1 MAGSAPLFKGG
12 LQVVPHRQSPG
23 ATPKTRVRFPA
34 GLAFFLLGGVIC
46 AEAPPAV
53 AAEAQPHPS
62 GPGQGL
68 GPAITLAEVAPL
80 PPLPNPAPEAMAN
93 GEAKD
98 PPTVIQL
105 SPLPAPEAQLPPRND
120 TSPAGAPPIAP
131 AEVPDAGPPA
141 PVPLELEL
149 ISNQQEYD
157 VQLERYVSTGNVSAS
172 LAGGRLQADRIEV
185 DPATRTLFASG
196 SVRFQRGQQFFQA
209 SRLRYSLLEG
219 IGEMEDVYGV
229 LDLDGSAQDLNLE
242 MPPSTPLPPPEDMS
256 CTPPL
261 PPVPEWQPYPWSITG
276 WGGKMYTANFGD
288 TFTFQGE
295 YRPEVL
301 GGVGIQRRVMEA
313 GPLSFEIDA
322 NVFAHQ
328 AAKQPGG
335 PYNQAVPFAD
345 SPAQSFA
352 EGTLGFGVRLWLR
365 PWLNVYF
372 EEGVSLL
379 SEPSNWEKTER
390 ENYGTFLNYLAFE
403 VEGLVTPEW
412 SLVGR
417 IHHRSGAY
425 GTYSGVREGSNA
437 YLLGVRHRF
446 GTAPE
451 RRPPPLMPPAE
462 GCAGA
467 LPPERY
473 PLDGLAS
480 RLEAVVMGPEPRP
493 GGPPA
498 PPSEVATKPSRQPQR
513 PGPAQGSVWS
523 RARQAEQARQAAIA
537 KLNQRVQDVSF
548 QQSLTAERRLNMPGQ
563 LTNNDGEQVL
573 ITDKQLNYGQ
583 VRPTQL
589 QLASEKKNKKLLEGT
604 ISRWR
609 IQASRLT
616 FSPATFSGERVAF
629 SNDPFTPAQSWMD
642 SEDVV
647 GTLQANGDTVIQ
659 AKRNE
664 VVLEDRFRI
673 PARRRTVIAKKEE
686 EVENPWV
693 FGVDREDRDGIF
705 LGYNARIPIGESGAL
720 TLQPQLLVERALDGS
735 TNSYPYPWQ
744 SAGADAVEQP
754 ATLADDF
761 GLRVRLNT
769 PFLGFDTQARLDVT
783 TFNPDNIA
791 NGTRS
796 LAEFSRNLPLP
807 VLGDTELRLFGAY
820 RFRTWNGTLG
830 EQDVYSAFGGFLER
844 EAALPTWGRL
854 SGNYLWRVGLGNY
867 QSDQFDTTN
876 LADLWR
882 ANAIGSINL
891 TYPLWT
897 GTPAPATPLSGFA
910 NTPQPVVPGLA
921 LNANLQ
927 GTLAYYG
934 DGTNQNTLS
943 ISGGPTLTLGHFVK
957 PFLDFTQLTITGGGT
972 LRQGQSPFSFDRA
985 VDLGTLGVGL
995 TQQLVGPL
1003 VLSGG
1008 VGVNV
1013 DPNSTNFGEVLQSY
1027 VEVRWQRRSFD
1038 FGVFFSPYDGLGG
1051 VRVRLHDFNFSG
1063 PGTPFVP
1070 YTPAQQTL
1078 MRPF

>member
-1 MAGSAPLFKGG
+1 M
-12 LQVVPHRQSPG
+12 
-23 ATPKTRVRFPA
+23 
-34 GLAFFLLGGVIC
+34 
-46 AEAPPAV
+46 
-53 AAEAQPHPS
+53 
-62 GPGQGL
+62 
-68 GPAITLAEVAPL
+68 
-80 PPLPNPAPEAMAN
+80 
-93 GEAKD
+93 
-98 PPTVIQL
+98 
-105 SPLPAPEAQLPPRND
+105 
-120 TSPAGAPPIAP
+120 
-131 AEVPDAGPPA
+131 
-141 PVPLELEL
+141 
-149 ISNQQEYD
+149 
-157 VQLERYVSTGNVSAS
+157 
-172 LAGGRLQADRIEV
+172 AGGRLQADRIEV

-209 SRLRYSLLEG
+209 SRLRYGLLEG

-242 MPPSTPLPPPEDMS
+242 MPPSTPLPPPEDLS

-451 RRPPPLMPPAE
+451 RRPPPVMPPAE

-480 RLEAVVMGPEPRP
+480 RLESVAIGPEQRP
-493 GGPPA
+493 GPPLAPPA
-498 PPSEVATKPSRQPQR
+498 GGAGAGQPQR

-548 QQSLTAERRLNMPGQ
+548 QQSLTAERRLNIPGQ

-573 ITDKQLNYGQ
+573 ITDKQLDYGQ

-589 QLASEKKNKKLLEGT
+589 QLASDRKNKKLLEGT

-720 TLQPQLLVERALDGS
+720 TLQPQLLVERALDGT

-761 GLRVRLNT
+761 GLRARLNT

-844 EAALPTWGRL
+844 VAALPNWGRL

-876 LADLWR
+876 LTDLWR
-882 ANAIGSINL
+882 ANAIGSLNL
-891 TYPLWT
+891 SYPLWT

-1003 VLSGG
+1003 VFSGG

-1038 FGVFFSPYDGLGG
+1038 VGVFFSPYDGLGG

-1070 YTPAQQTL
+1070 YTPAQQTF

>member
-1 MAGSAPLFKGG
+1 MAF
-12 LQVVPHRQSPG
+12 V
-23 ATPKTRVRFPA
+23 
-34 GLAFFLLGGVIC
+34 LLGGVIW
-46 AEAPPAV
+46 ADHSPAV
-53 AAEAQPHPS
+53 AAQSPPHPS
-62 GPGQGL
+62 GPARSL
-68 GPAITLAEVAPL
+68 GPALTLAELDPL
-80 PPLPNPAPEAMAN
+80 PPLPNPAPPAGADMVATEVKTAPIVVQL
-93 GEAKD
+93 
-98 PPTVIQL
+98 PPL
-105 SPLPAPEAQLPPRND
+105 AAPEAQ
-120 TSPAGAPPIAP
+120 
-131 AEVPDAGPPA
+131 GPPA
-141 PVPLELEL
+141 NAPSAATPAPSPPSPVQGPEVKVPGGTPPAPLPLELEL

-157 VQLERYVSTGNVSAS
+157 AQLERYVSTGNVSAS
-172 LAGGRLQADRIEV
+172 LAGGRLQAERIEV

-242 MPPSTPLPPPEDMS
+242 MPPSTPLPAPEAMS
-256 CTPPL
+256 CTPEL

-276 WGGKMYTANFGD
+276 WGGKMYTANFGG

-301 GGVGIQRRVMEA
+301 GGVGLQRRVMEA

-322 NVFAHQ
+322 NVFGHK
-328 AAKQPGG
+328 AARQPGG

-345 SPAQSFA
+345 NPAQTFA
-352 EGTLGFGVRLWLR
+352 EGTLGFGARLWLR

-390 ENYGTFLNYLAFE
+390 ENYATFLNYLAFE

-462 GCAGA
+462 GCPGA

-473 PLDGLAS
+473 PLDGLSS
-480 RLEAVVMGPEPRP
+480 RLEAVAMGPEQRP
-493 GGPPA
+493 GGSSA
-498 PPSEVATKPSRQPQR
+498 PPPGDTPHTTRPHPQR
-513 PGPAQGSVWS
+513 PGAAQGSVWS

-537 KLNQRVQDVSF
+537 KLNQRVQDVRF
-548 QQSLTAERRLNMPGQ
+548 QQSLTAERRLNIPNQ
-563 LTNNDGEQVL
+563 LSNNDGEQVL

-589 QLASEKKNKKLLEGT
+589 QLASDRKNKKLLEGT

-629 SNDPFTPAQSWMD
+629 SNDPFTPSQSWMD

-647 GTLQANGDTVIQ
+647 GTLQANGDTVIE

-664 VVLEDRFRI
+664 VVLEDRFRLR
-673 PARRRTVIAKKEE
+673 ARRRTVIAKKEE
-686 EVENPWV
+686 EVDNPWV

-705 LGYNARIPIGESGAL
+705 LGYNVRVPIGESGAL
-720 TLQPQLLVERALDGS
+720 TIQPQLLVERALDGS

-744 SAGADAVEQP
+744 SAGADPVEQP
-754 ATLADDF
+754 ATLADDV
-761 GLRVRLNT
+761 GLRARLET
-769 PFLGFDTQARLDVT
+769 PFLGFNTQARLDVT

-807 VLGDTELRLFGAY
+807 LLGDTELRLFGAY

-844 EAALPTWGRL
+844 EAALPNWGRL

-876 LADLWR
+876 LTDLWR
-882 ANAIGSINL
+882 ANAIGSLNL

-897 GTPAPATPLSGFA
+897 GTPAPATPLSGLA

-921 LNANLQ
+921 LTANLQ

-943 ISGGPTLTLGHFVK
+943 ISGGPTLTLGHFIK

-1003 VLSGG
+1003 VFSGG
-1008 VGVNV
+1008 VGLNV

-1027 VEVRWQRRSFD
+1027 LELRWQRRSFD

>member
-1 MAGSAPLFKGG
+1 
-12 LQVVPHRQSPG
+12 
-23 ATPKTRVRFPA
+23 
-34 GLAFFLLGGVIC
+34 
-46 AEAPPAV
+46 
-53 AAEAQPHPS
+53 
-62 GPGQGL
+62 
-68 GPAITLAEVAPL
+68 
-80 PPLPNPAPEAMAN
+80 
-93 GEAKD
+93 
-98 PPTVIQL
+98 
-105 SPLPAPEAQLPPRND
+105 
-120 TSPAGAPPIAP
+120 
-131 AEVPDAGPPA
+131 
-141 PVPLELEL
+141 LEL

-157 VQLERYVSTGNVSAS
+157 AQLERYVSTGNVTAK

-242 MPPSTPLPPPEDMS
+242 MPPSTPLPPPEDLS

-276 WGGKMYTANFGD
+276 WGGKMYTGNFGG

-295 YRPEVL
+295 YRPEVV
-301 GGVGIQRRVMEA
+301 GGVGIQRRVIDA

-322 NVFAHQ
+322 NVFGHR
-328 AAKQPGG
+328 AARQPGG
-335 PYNQAVPFAD
+335 PYNQAVPFAE
-345 SPAQSFA
+345 SPAQTFV
-352 EGTLGFGVRLWLR
+352 EGTLGFGARLWLR
-365 PWLNVYF
+365 PWLNLYF

-390 ENYGTFLNYLAFE
+390 ENYATFLNYLAFE

-412 SLVGR
+412 SVVGR

-451 RRPPPLMPPAE
+451 RRPPPLMPPAA

-480 RLEAVVMGPEPRP
+480 RLESVAMGPE
-493 GGPPA
+493 
-498 PPSEVATKPSRQPQR
+498 QR
-513 PGPAQGSVWS
+513 PGPPLAPPAGGAEAEPSQPQRTGRAESSVWS

-537 KLNQRVQDVSF
+537 KLDQRVRDVRF
-548 QQSLTAERRLNMPGQ
+548 QQTLTAERRFGLPNQ
-563 LTNNDGEQVL
+563 LTNNDGEQL
-573 ITDKQLNYGQ
+573 ISSDKELNYGQ
-583 VRPTQL
+583 VRPAQL
-589 QLASEKKNKKLLEGT
+589 QLATEKKNQKLLEGT

-609 IQASRLT
+609 VQASRLT
-616 FSPATFSGERVAF
+616 FTPATFSGERVAF
-629 SNDPFTPAQSWMD
+629 SNDPFTPAQSWLD

-664 VVLEDRFRI
+664 VVLEDRLRI

-693 FGVDREDRDGIF
+693 FGVDREDRDGFF
-705 LGYNARIPIGESGAL
+705 LGYNARMRIGERGSL
-720 TLQPQLLVERALDGS
+720 TLQPQLLVERALDGT

-754 ATLADDF
+754 ATAADAF
-761 GLRVRLNT
+761 GLEARIDT
-769 PFLGFDTQARLDVT
+769 PFLGFDAMARLDVS

-796 LAEFSRNLPLP
+796 LGELTRNLPLP
-807 VLGDTELRLFGAY
+807 WLGSTKLRLFGAY

-830 EQDVYSAFGGFLER
+830 EQDVYSAFGGFLEK
-844 EAALPTWGRL
+844 EGTLPNWGRL
-854 SGNYLWRVGLGNY
+854 NTNYLWRMGLGNY
-867 QSDQFDTTN
+867 QSGEFNSTN

-882 ANAIGSINL
+882 ANAIGSLNVSL
-891 TYPLWT
+891 PLWT
-897 GTPAPATPLSGFA
+897 GKPAPPTLLQGFA
-910 NTPQPVVPGLA
+910 NTPQPVVPGLT

-934 DGTNQNTLS
+934 DGTNQNTLGL
-943 ISGGPTLTLGHFVK
+943 SGGPTLTLGHFIK
-957 PFLDFTQLTITGGGT
+957 PFLDYTQLTITGGGT

-985 VDLGTLGVGL
+985 VDLGTLGIGL

-1003 VLSGG
+1003 VFNGG
-1008 VGVNV
+1008 VGLNV

-1027 VEVRWQRRSFD
+1027 LELRWQRRSFD
-1038 FGVFFSPYDGLGG
+1038 VGVFFSPYDGLGG
-1051 VRVRLHDFNFSG
+1051 VRVRLHDFNFNG
-1063 PGTPFVP
+1063 PGLPFVP